1 MKAALRRA
9 AAADL
14 AALEA
19 LEREGF
25 GAHVPKEGMADE
37 LTRSWARVYV
47 VDDAARGVVAYV
59 TVWRVADEVEVIQ
72 VATRPDA
79 RREGHARA
87 LLARAFEEAQRDGAV
102 RALLEVRP
110 LNVSAVTLYRAMG
123 FVELSRRARYYD
135 DGEDALVMELR
146 LA

>member
-1 MKAALRRA
+1 
-9 AAADL
+9 
-14 AALEA
+14 
-19 LEREGF
+19 
-25 GAHVPKEGMADE
+25 
-37 LTRSWARVYV
+37 
-47 VDDAARGVVAYV
+47 
-59 TVWRVADEVEVIQ
+59 
-72 VATRPDA
+72 
-79 RREGHARA
+79 
-87 LLARAFEEAQRDGAV
+87 V

>member
-1 MKAALRRA
+1 VKAALRRA

-135 DGEDALVMELR
+135 DGEDVLVMELR

>member
-1 MKAALRRA
+1 MTATLRRA
-9 AAADL
+9 AVDDL
-14 AALEA
+14 AALKA

-25 GAHVPKEGMADE
+25 GAHVPQEGMADE
-37 LTRSWARVYV
+37 LTRTWARVYV
-47 VDDAARGVVAYV
+47 VDDAGRGVVAYI

-87 LLARAFEEAQRDGAV
+87 LMLRAFEEARRDGAV

-110 LNVSAVTLYRAMG
+110 LNVSAVTLYRSLG
-123 FVELSRRARYYD
+123 FVELARRERYYD

-146 LA
+146 FA